1 MAAVRMVGGAQENRT
16 ILLLPVTIEPRKQDE
31 KDGCL

>member
-1 MAAVRMVGGAQENRT
+1 MAAGWMVGEAQEDRT
-16 ILLLPVTIEPRKQDE
+16 VLLLPVTIEPRKQDE